1 MHQPLAETINPQ
13 VNDKLIE
20 QVRRYYDASEF
31 DKARDAVDKSL
42 QLAPQNY
49 AALHLAGMIAT
60 AQKRLPA
67 ATDFLK
73 QALQRA
79 PDPQNAA
86 ASWCALG
93 KSLRA
98 AGDLRQAEEALRQSM
113 VIDPRNSN
121 YPIEL
126 ADIYA
131 DGWKLK
137 PAIETLKK
145 AINRFFT
152 DPMPCTALGNLLNR
166 YGKQPDALMAYGLA
180 IQRKPDFAEAHLAL
194 GSTLAMLGR
203 FTEAEGAMRTALRL
217 DPMIKAI
224 YQLAQTRK
232 FKLDAVDIEEIK
244 SRLDPATNA
253 PKDAQIDALFALS
266 KIYDKQKD
274 YHSAFRY
281 LGEATR
287 LYRSINEFS
296 ITAYAE
302 MFERI
307 IGLFTSEFMVRH
319 TCKSTSV
326 LAPIFV
332 LGMFRSGTTL
342 IEQMLAS
349 HSHVQGGGELLS
361 IVQIAKQLSMTW
373 DARGD
378 SALDDDATVANDLIQ
393 AATRYQEMTMHLS
406 GKRPRF
412 TDKLPLNF
420 FHIGIIHL
428 LFPKASIIYCHRS
441 PVATCFSCYQNNI
454 LMPADGSFTHDLTD
468 LGRFYKLHERLM
480 RHWQSALP
488 GRILQVEYENMV
500 ENPETELRRVLGFCG
515 LEFEPGCL
523 EFHTSKQPVAT
534 ASVMQVREPI
544 YKSGIDH
551 WKNYEQFLG
560 PLIEALQ

>member
-1 MHQPLAETINPQ
+1 MVQRLADTIDPH
-13 VNDKLIE
+13 VNDNLIE
-20 QVRRYYDASEF
+20 QARRYYAASEF

-42 QLAPQNY
+42 QLAPQDY
-49 AALHLAGMIAT
+49 AALHLAGLIAT

-73 QALQRA
+73 QALQHA
-79 PDPQNAA
+79 PDPQNTA
-86 ASWCALG
+86 ASWCSLG
-93 KSLRA
+93 KALRA
-98 AGDLRQAEEALRQSM
+98 ASDLRQAEEALRRAM

-131 DGWKLK
+131 ESWKLN

-145 AINRFFT
+145 AVERFFS
-152 DPMPCTALGNLLNR
+152 DPMPCAALGNLLNR
-166 YGKQPDALMAYGLA
+166 YGKQPDALLA
-180 IQRKPDFAEAHLAL
+180 FMLTIQRKPDFAEAHLAL

-203 FTEAEGAMRTALRL
+203 FKEAESAIRTALRL
-217 DPMIKAI
+217 DPMLKAF

-232 FKLDAVDIEEIK
+232 FKLEADDIKEIK
-244 SRLDPATNA
+244 SRLKPASNA

-274 YHSAFRY
+274 YPAAFRY
-281 LGEATR
+281 LEEATR
-287 LYRSINEFS
+287 LYRSTNEFS
-296 ITAYAE
+296 ITTYAA
-302 MFERI
+302 MFDRI
-307 IGLFTSEFMVRH
+307 AGLFTSEFIARY
-319 TCKSTSV
+319 TGKCTSK

-349 HSHVQGGGELLS
+349 HSQVQGGGELLS
-361 IVQIAKQLSMTW
+361 IVQIAKQLSLTW
-373 DARGD
+373 GARGD
-378 SALDDDATVANDLIQ
+378 SALDDDATVINDLTQ
-393 AATRYQEMTMHLS
+393 AATRYEEMTTYLS
-406 GKRPRF
+406 GKQPRF

-420 FHIGIIHL
+420 FHIGMIHL
-428 LFPKASIIYCHRS
+428 LFPRASIIYCHRN
-441 PVATCFSCYQNNI
+441 PIATCFSCYQNNI

-480 RHWQSALP
+480 QHWQSALP

-500 ENPETELRRVLGFCG
+500 ENPDTEIKRVLEFCG
-515 LEFEPGCL
+515 LGFEPECL
-523 EFHTSKQPVAT
+523 EFHTSDQPVAT

-551 WKNYEQFLG
+551 WKNYERFLE